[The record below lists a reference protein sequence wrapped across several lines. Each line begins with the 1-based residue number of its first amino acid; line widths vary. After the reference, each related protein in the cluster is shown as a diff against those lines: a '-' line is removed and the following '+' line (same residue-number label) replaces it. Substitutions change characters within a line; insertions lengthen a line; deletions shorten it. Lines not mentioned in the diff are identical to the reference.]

1 MKICDR
7 DLGQDATVINVDETT
22 MQQLLMPYRSHWTMI
37 VWNIKDCNATRY
49 DIVTVKILTIIAAA
63 TKV

>member
-7 DLGQDATVINVDETT
+7 NLGQGATVINVDETT

-49 DIVTVKILTIIAAA
+49 LL
-63 TKV
+63 